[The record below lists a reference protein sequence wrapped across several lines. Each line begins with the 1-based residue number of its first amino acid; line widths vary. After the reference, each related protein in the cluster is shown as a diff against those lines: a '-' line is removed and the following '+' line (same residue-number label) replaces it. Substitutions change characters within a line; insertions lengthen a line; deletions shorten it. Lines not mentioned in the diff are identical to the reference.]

1 MESTFGSKNRGMQVG
16 QIFGNAYF
24 TQAAPERPETPP
36 RPFASIPFS
45 RDRDFVNRGDILGQ
59 LQKRCSEPAGRVALC
74 GLGGIGKS
82 QLAIELA
89 YRISEQTPDSWIFW
103 IHAATQA
110 RVEEGFRDIADTV
123 KLPGRNRPDENIP
136 KLVHSWLSQNRNGRW
151 TVVLDSADDN
161 DALYQPR
168 GDGNARTLA
177 SYLPQSPNGS
187 IVVTTRNRDVGFKLT
202 GNYMDII
209 EVGPM
214 RVAEAL
220 SLLEN
225 RLGQLR
231 NPEAAEALVQKLDC
245 VPLAI
250 SQAAAY
256 IQATPT
262 SSIEKYL
269 RDLLSDDKKRNRL
282 LTHNAAEFRRDGAA
296 SNAILTTWQVSFD
309 HIRSHRSS
317 AADLLSLM
325 SFFDRQGIPLSLL
338 KPDNSRGVQRDSD
351 CASGT
356 AQATS
361 EQDDEFEA
369 DVAMLRRFCLLSM
382 TEENTALEM
391 HALVQLATRMW
402 LKQSGGQRDKFHK
415 RFLERLAAAFPNVSS
430 RNWEVWEQ
438 CRQLFTHVKAA
449 EYHGPADTKAW
460 EWEVL
465 MRNGGRYA
473 YLQGNYEAAD
483 RMLRNTQSS
492 SERLG
497 KNNEWTL
504 DATRLL
510 ANISIRRGLWTEAE
524 SILTEV
530 IEASK
535 ANLGTDHYI
544 TLTSISSLAGTFWYQ
559 NRLEEAE
566 KLEVEVMEAY
576 KSSFGTDH
584 PDTLTSISELASTFY
599 AQGRLEEAEKLQV
612 KVLETSKARLGAD
625 NPDTLTRM
633 TNLASTFYA
642 QGRLEEAEKLEVEV
656 LKASK
661 AKFGADYPDT
671 LTSMALL
678 AAIFYAQGRLEEA
691 EKLQVEVLK
700 ASKAK
705 FGADNPDTLK
715 GMASLASTFYAQ
727 GRLEEA
733 EKLQVEALKASKA
746 KLGADNPGTL
756 MRMNNL
762 AWTLKKQGRGEVA
775 LGLMKDCAQRRQQ
788 VLGPDHPRTVESLA
802 AVADWS
808 KKNEGGSG
816 GRA

>member
-1 MESTFGSKNRGMQVG
+1 MEVTFGSKNRGMQVG

-24 TQAAPERPETPP
+24 TQAAPGGPETPP

-110 RVEEGFRDIADTV
+110 RAEEGFRDIADTV
-123 KLPGRNRPDENIP
+123 KLPGRNKPDANIP

-151 TVVLDSADDN
+151 TIVLDSADDS
-161 DALYQPR
+161 DTLCQPR
-168 GDGNARTLA
+168 SDGNAKTLA

-187 IVVTTRNRDVGFKLT
+187 IVITTRNRDVGFKLT
-202 GNYMDII
+202 GSYMDII

-220 SLLEN
+220 RLLEN
-225 RLGQLR
+225 RLGQLG
-231 NPEAAEALVQKLDC
+231 NPEAAETLAQKLDC

-262 SSIEKYL
+262 SSVQKYL
-269 RDLLSDDKKRNRL
+269 GDFLSDDHRRNRL
-282 LTHNAAEFRRDGAA
+282 LTHDAAEFRRDGAA
-296 SNAILTTWQVSFD
+296 SNAILTTWQISFD

-338 KPDNSRGVQRDSD
+338 KPGNSRGVQRDSD

-356 AQATS
+356 PQATS

-369 DVAMLRRFCLLSM
+369 DVAMLRSFCLLSM
-382 TEENTALEM
+382 TENNTALEM

-402 LKQSGGQRDKFHK
+402 LKQSGGQKDKSHK
-415 RFLERLAAAFPNVSS
+415 RFIKRLAAAFPNGYA
-430 RNWEVWEQ
+430 RNWEAWEQ
-438 CRQLFTHVKAA
+438 CRQLFAHVKAA
-449 EYHGPADTKAW
+449 EYHGPPEAKAW

-465 MRNGGRYA
+465 MRGGGWYA
-473 YLQGNYEAAD
+473 YIQGNYDTAD
-483 RMLRNTQSS
+483 RMLRNAQRS

-504 DATRLL
+504 DVTRIL
-510 ANISIRRGLWTEAE
+510 AEVAIRREKWAEAE
-524 SILTEV
+524 LILMEV
-530 IEASK
+530 VETSK
-535 ANLGTDHYI
+535 AKHGTDHTT
-544 TLTSISSLAGTFWYQ
+544 TLTSMAALAETLYAQG
-559 NRLEEAE
+559 RLQKAEE
-566 KLEVEVMEAY
+566 LQVEVLEAG
-576 KSSFGTDH
+576 KAKFGADH
-584 PDTLTSISELASTFY
+584 FITMGSMADLASTYY
-599 AQGRLEEAEKLQV
+599 AQGRLEEAEQLEV
-612 KVLETSKARLGAD
+612 KVLE
-625 NPDTLTRM
+625 
-633 TNLASTFYA
+633 
-642 QGRLEEAEKLEVEV
+642 
-656 LKASK
+656 ASK
-661 AKFGADYPDT
+661 AKLGPDNPDA
-671 LTSMALL
+671 LTWMANL
-678 AAIFYAQGRLEEA
+678 AFIFYAQGRLEEA
-691 EKLQVEVLK
+691 EKLQVEVFET
-700 ASKAK
+700 SK
-705 FGADNPDTLK
+705 T
-715 GMASLASTFYAQ
+715 
-727 GRLEEA
+727 
-733 EKLQVEALKASKA
+733 
-746 KLGADNPGTL
+746 KLGPDHHTTL
-756 MRMNNL
+756 TRMNSL
-762 AWTLKKQGRGEVA
+762 AWTLNKQGRGEVA

-788 VLGPDHPRTVESLA
+788 VLGPDHPSTVISLA

-808 KKNEGGSG
+808 KNNEGGSG
-816 GRA
+816 GGSCIAM